1 VSIDSI
7 SGCIWLYYK
16 SHVGWNGRS
25 TFGALDSLALLSVP
39 KHCMTGQTVQLI
51 YCVYQ
56 HDLRVNRFAKN
67 PLCKRSIVEDNQ
79 VEPKVLEQGC
89 PVQDLYGK

>member
-1 VSIDSI
+1 
-7 SGCIWLYYK
+7 
-16 SHVGWNGRS
+16 
-25 TFGALDSLALLSVP
+25 
-39 KHCMTGQTVQLI
+39 MTGQTVQLI